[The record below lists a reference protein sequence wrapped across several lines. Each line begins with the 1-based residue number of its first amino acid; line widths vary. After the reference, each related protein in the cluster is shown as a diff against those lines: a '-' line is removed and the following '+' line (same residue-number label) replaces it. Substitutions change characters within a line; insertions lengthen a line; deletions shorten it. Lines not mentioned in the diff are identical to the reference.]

1 MVVAITIT
9 IAIAVAG
16 QAVPRRRTTGTERT
30 AERKEREERGEAAS
44 RGRARSGC
52 ERSRGFF
59 DGGLVLLLSTTT
71 DQLSS
76 LSRLSRPTRLLL
88 SSTSFVVTHSPFYQL
103 PVSLA
108 LASTDDH
115 FLSVLPRRDPR
126 SDGDGPAD
134 KKAAMSSSIHDSKP
148 QLASFHSELGDGDFV
163 MAAVGL
169 QAGALGMMDEYE
181 DEEDSPYEEVR
192 ASVSNTDDPDMP
204 VLTFRMWVI
213 GLLLTV
219 GSAAANT
226 FFNFRN
232 PQIYVISLPVLCVER
247 AHPVASRLPKPTK

>member
-1 MVVAITIT
+1 
-9 IAIAVAG
+9 
-16 QAVPRRRTTGTERT
+16 
-30 AERKEREERGEAAS
+30 
-44 RGRARSGC
+44 
-52 ERSRGFF
+52 
-59 DGGLVLLLSTTT
+59 
-71 DQLSS
+71 
-76 LSRLSRPTRLLL
+76 
-88 SSTSFVVTHSPFYQL
+88 
-103 PVSLA
+103 
-108 LASTDDH
+108 
-115 FLSVLPRRDPR
+115 
-126 SDGDGPAD
+126 
-134 KKAAMSSSIHDSKP
+134 MSSSIHDSKP

-169 QAGALGMMDEYE
+169 QAGALGMMDAYE

-213 GLLLTV
+213 GILLTV

-247 AHPVASRLPKPTK
+247 ACPVASRIPKPTKMRY